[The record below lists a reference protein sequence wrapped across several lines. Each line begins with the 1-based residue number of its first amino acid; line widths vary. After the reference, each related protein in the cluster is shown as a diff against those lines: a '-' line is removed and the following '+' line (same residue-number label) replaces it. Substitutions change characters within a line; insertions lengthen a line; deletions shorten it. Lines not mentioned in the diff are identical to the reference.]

1 MIRQEIPIL
10 SVRLKMTVTSA
21 ANDHP
26 HAQQALKFEKG
37 RMTNARKITI
47 IAEVTVVAVP
57 KAHAVAVV
65 QAILMPALIEE

>member
-1 MIRQEIPIL
+1 MIHQEIPIL
-10 SVRLKMTVTSA
+10 SVHLKMTVISA

-26 HAQQALKFEKG
+26 HAQQALKSEKG
-37 RMTNARKITI
+37 RMTNAGKFAI

-57 KAHAVAVV
+57 KARTVAVA